1 MAVSP
6 GSRLGPYEI
15 TSPLGAGGMG
25 EVYRARDTRLGRD
38 VAVKI
43 LPAEF
48 AQNAQVKTRF
58 EREARMI
65 SALNHPHI
73 CTLYDVG
80 SEDGTDFIVMELIEG
95 ESLSDRLARTG
106 ALPIEEVLRYGIEI
120 AEALDK
126 AHSSGVV
133 HRDLKPGNVMLTRSG
148 AKLLDFGLAK
158 SALVPVSPD
167 GATMQKG
174 LTQEGTIVGTF
185 QYMSPEQLES
195 QDVDHRT
202 DVFAFGALLY
212 EMATGRR
219 AFEGKTRTSLIAA
232 IVASQPPP
240 LSQVQPLSPPALE
253 HVIQRCLEKDPADRW
268 QSTHDIAAELKW
280 IRAKGSQAG
289 VAAPVLSRRKSR
301 ERTAWIAALLATI
314 AAIVL
319 GALLTVRMS
328 ETKPRVLSSINP
340 PQGATFNFESSTAA
354 LSPDGLKLAFVV
366 TGSDGKS
373 FLWVR
378 QLSGPASLLSGTE
391 GAIFPFW
398 SPNSRY
404 LGFFADGKLK
414 RIEAGGGPAETLAEA
429 MAGRGGCW
437 NEKDQIIFSPGTGD
451 PLFLV
456 AASGGDL
463 RQVTKLRAGE
473 GEASHRFPS
482 FLPDGKHFIYFAQT
496 SGGGRNLIGSTESDL
511 VRTVVPSEWNIV
523 YLPPGYLLF
532 ARDRILRAQRFNT
545 KKLALE
551 GEATTIVEE
560 VQTNDSLNFMNVSA
574 AAGGTLTYVAGA
586 SATMSRIIWLD
597 RSGKEVAVGPP
608 LGEYFDPRV
617 SPDGKRLALAHSVA
631 GAMNLHL
638 YDIARGVASRFTF
651 SKSREWSPVWSPD
664 SQWIV
669 YTSFENSSG
678 DIHMKRVTG
687 TEAAQKLVHDG
698 RRKVASDWSSD
709 GKLLFYHANTPKTG
723 WDLEIHS
730 FAEKRSRL
738 FLQTPFHEYGAQLSP
753 DGRWVAYVSNVSGRS
768 EVYVQSFSGEGKWQI
783 SSSGGGMPLW
793 TPDGRE
799 LLFLAPDEKLMSVT
813 VVGTDTFAVDIP
825 RALFSVRARAFTG
838 MTRNQYDIMPDGKVI
853 VGNFMSQA
861 EKEHVAVTLL
871 QNWKAPK

>member
-158 SALVPVSPD
+158 SAVVPVSPD

-212 EMATGRR
+212 EMTTGRR

-301 ERTAWIAALLATI
+301 ERVAWTAALIAATLAI
-314 AAIVL
+314 IL
-319 GALLTVRMS
+319 GVLLTLRIL
-328 ETKPRVLSSINP
+328 EPKPRVLSSINP
-340 PQGATFNFESSTAA
+340 PQGASFNFESSTAV
-354 LSPDGLKLAFVV
+354 LSPDALKLAFVV
-366 TGSDGKS
+366 TGSDSKS

-378 QLSGPASLLSGTE
+378 QLSGASLLLSGTE
-391 GAIFPFW
+391 GASFPFW
-398 SPNSRY
+398 SPDSRY
-404 LGFFADGKLK
+404 LAFFADGKLK
-414 RIEAGGGPAETLAEA
+414 KIEAAGGPAETIAEA
-429 MAGRGGCW
+429 LAGRGGSW
-437 NEKDQIIFSPGTGD
+437 NGKDQIVFAPSTGD
-451 PLFLV
+451 PLYLV
-456 AASGGDL
+456 SASGGDV
-463 RQVTKLRAGE
+463 RQVTKMPTKGE
-473 GEASHRFPS
+473 EGSHRFPA
-482 FLPDGKHFIYFAQT
+482 FLPDGKHFIYFAQAA
-496 SGGGRNLIGSTESDL
+496 GGGKSLIGSTESD
-511 VRTVVPSEWNIV
+511 VVKPLLLSEWNVV

-532 ARDRILRAQRFNT
+532 ARDRILRAQRFNAR
-545 KKLALE
+545 KLALE
-551 GEATTIVEE
+551 GDAVTIVENI
-560 VQTNDSLNFMNVSA
+560 QTSDTVNFMNVSA
-574 AAGGTLTYVAGA
+574 AANGTLSYVAGA
-586 SATMSRIIWLD
+586 SATMSRIVWLD
-597 RSGKEVAVGPP
+597 RSGKEVDAVP
-608 LGEYFDPRV
+608 LVGEYFDPRV
-617 SPDGKRLALAHSVA
+617 SADGKRIALAQNVSGV
-631 GAMNLHL
+631 MNLHL
-638 YDIARGVASRFTF
+638 YDIARRVVSRFTF
-651 SKSREWSPVWSPD
+651 SKSREWGPVWSPD
-664 SQWIV
+664 SQWIA
-669 YTSFENSSG
+669 YTSFENSAG
-678 DIHMKRVTG
+678 DIHMKRATS
-687 TEAAQKLVHDG
+687 TEGAQALIHDA
-698 RRKVASDWSSD
+698 RRKVASDWSAD
-709 GKLLFYHANTPKTG
+709 GKLLFYQANVPKNG
-723 WDLEIHS
+723 WDIEIYS
-730 FAEKRSRL
+730 FAEKRSRP
-738 FLQTPFHEYGAQLSP
+738 FLQTPFHEFGAQLSP
-753 DGRWVAYVSNVSGRS
+753 DGRWVAFVSNVSGRS

-783 SSSGGGMPLW
+783 STSGGGMPQW

-799 LLFLAPDEKLMSVT
+799 LLFFTPDEKLMSAA
-813 VVGTDTFAVDIP
+813 VVPGDTFTVDIP
-825 RALFSVRARAFTG
+825 KPLFSARLRVFGG
-838 MTRNQYDIMPDGKVI
+838 MTRNQYDIMPEGKVI
-853 VGNFMSQA
+853 VGNFTAQGQS
-861 EKEHVAVTLL
+861 EHVAVTLL
-871 QNWKAPK
+871 QNWKAK